1 MGFVGPGQQACL
13 STALWLALCLGLGSS
28 SGCDGLS
35 DPSTPCGT
43 LELGDAEPGTM
54 VSRRRAP
61 VLAWAGG
68 SFGSGSNEPFVLH
81 HECKTAADAADLDA
95 QCVLRRTTLAD
106 LGSGQNAVLVTSA
119 GEYVLSTDRGEQQ
132 LHIFRFNADG
142 TLDGDRDDE
151 GRAIGQRFPLRADL
165 PVELLASLRG
175 SNWIIGL
182 DEDRQLRRYWPGE
195 DEAARIAPE
204 HPNLTLATVGEQ
216 HIIGRVRHGSGD
228 DSLYLVPIDDGLDGH
243 LHPRLLLRGREAT
256 RIVIGPRD
264 ENVAVT
270 LGHGDTA
277 QTLVFRIPDGELV
290 DRFDGAL
297 ISGRE
302 DLTETT
308 GLRAVSPDGSHLA
321 YKTAAGSIALRD
333 ISSGSACLVR
343 SAKTSGSTRLA
354 GFSAEGLLYFESELG
369 PGETSISVWNAA
381 DRYLAVL
388 SPPEVGA
395 RLAAVPSRTPPDAMP
410 WAVGVRSGSF
420 MALADSQPPT
430 SIDLDDAVFIPRDDA
445 DLWVLGSDSLTGGAR
460 RIDVRRLTSHM
471 TPAATLRFGELE
483 SAQHETG
490 NGEELKTHETL
501 GVVVAGPQTACLSTG
516 TPGTRAYACGSGS
529 DRDFFSGATS
539 PKGEDPD
546 RPSQAGRSPE
556 IPDLEHPRCGPGGSP
571 YDPNDCEYKVGE
583 CCYAFQAG
591 CEEQCGNSA
600 ACDFRRD
607 HGDYKTLTCGSG
619 AGFP

>member
-1 MGFVGPGQQACL
+1 MSA
-13 STALWLALCLGLGSS
+13 ALCLGLS
-28 SGCDGLS
+28 SGCDNVS

-54 VSRRRAP
+54 VSHRHAP

-68 SFGSGSNEPFVLH
+68 SLGSGSNEPFVLH
-81 HECKTAADAADLDA
+81 YECEPASEVADTASGA
-95 QCVLRRTTLAD
+95 QCVLHRTTLAD
-106 LGSGQNAVLVTSA
+106 LGTGQNAVLVTSA

-132 LHIFRFNADG
+132 LHVFRFRPDG
-142 TLDGDRDDE
+142 SLDGERDEE
-151 GRAIGQRFPLRADL
+151 GRAIGQRLPLDEDL

-175 SNWIIGL
+175 SNWVIGL
-182 DEDRQLRRYWPGE
+182 DEDRDLRRYWPGRR
-195 DEAARIAPE
+195 DAALIAPDL
-204 HPNLTLATVGEQ
+204 PNLTLATVGEQ

-228 DSLYLVPIDDGLDGH
+228 DSLYLVPIDDELPDQ
-243 LHPRLLLRGREAT
+243 LEPRLLLRGAPAT

-264 ENVAVT
+264 ENVAIT

-277 QTLVFRIPDGELV
+277 STLVFRIPDGDLL
-290 DRFDGAL
+290 DRFDGEL
-297 ISGRE
+297 ISGRD

-321 YKTAAGSIALRD
+321 YKTAAGSVALRD
-333 ISSGSACLVR
+333 ITSGSACLVR
-343 SAKTSGSTRLA
+343 SAKTSGTTRLA
-354 GFSAEGLLYFESELG
+354 GFSAEGLLYFESEFG

-388 SPPEVGA
+388 STAEVGA

-410 WAVGVRSGSF
+410 WAVGIRSGSY
-420 MALADSQPPT
+420 MALADSQPPEN
-430 SIDLDDAVFIPRDDA
+430 IDLDDAVFIPRDDA
-445 DLWVLGSDSLTGGAR
+445 DLWVLGSDSLTGGGR
-460 RIDVRRLTSHM
+460 RIDVRRLTSRM
-471 TPAATLRFGELE
+471 TPADTLRFGELE

-490 NGEELKTHETL
+490 NDEDAKTHDTL

-546 RPSQAGRSPE
+546 RPGPSPE
-556 IPDLEHPRCGPGGSP
+556 VPDLDNKQCGPGGSP
-571 YDPNDCEYKVGE
+571 FDESDCEYKVGE
-583 CCYAFQAG
+583 CCYDFQAG

-600 ACDFRRD
+600 SCDFGRD
-607 HGDYKTLTCGSG
+607 LGDYKTLVCGSG